1 MALSFLRESMRK
13 GVHFVSLSIPIIY
26 FFVSKE
32 LALFV
37 LAPIAAVSLFLDLMR
52 FNHWFGY
59 GVQRK
64 LIGPILRDHEEGHF
78 TGGTYLLVTSL
89 VAIAIFDKI
98 VAVAAIAFII
108 FGDIAAA
115 LVGKKWGRI
124 HYSHKSVEGSLACL
138 GICMV
143 VALLIP
149 GLPLKVG
156 FIGAGVATVAE
167 AASTKVDD
175 NLMVILCSGIVMQ
188 ILISAL

>member
-1 MALSFLRESMRK
+1 MALSFLKETIRK

-32 LALFV
+32 LALFILGPV
-37 LAPIAAVSLFLDLMR
+37 AAVSLFLDLMR

-59 GVQRK
+59 GVQKRV
-64 LIGPILRDHEEGHF
+64 IGPILRDHEESHF
-78 TGGTYLLVTSL
+78 TGGTYLLVASVL
-89 VAIAIFDKI
+89 AIAIFDKI

-115 LVGKKWGRI
+115 LVGSKWGRI
-124 HYSHKSVEGSLACL
+124 RYSRKSVEGSLACL
-138 GICMV
+138 GVCMV
-143 VALLIP
+143 VALIIP
-149 GLPLKVG
+149 GLPLGVG

-167 AASTKVDD
+167 AASLKVDD

-188 ILISAL
+188 ILLTAI

>member
-1 MALSFLRESMRK
+1 MALSFLRESIRK

-26 FFVSKE
+26 FFVSRE
-32 LALFV
+32 LALFI
-37 LAPIAAVSLFLDLMR
+37 LSPIAAISLFLDLMR
-52 FNHWFGY
+52 FNHWFGH

-64 LIGPILRDHEEGHF
+64 VIGPILRDHEDVHF
-78 TGGTYLLVTSL
+78 TGGTYLLVTS
-89 VAIAIFDKI
+89 VIAIAIFDKI

-115 LVGKKWGRI
+115 LVGSRWGRI
-124 HYSHKSVEGSLACL
+124 RFSRKSVEGSLACL
-138 GICMV
+138 GVCMV

-167 AASTKVDD
+167 AASISIDD
-175 NLMVILCSGIVMQ
+175 NLMVILSSGIVMQ
-188 ILISAL
+188 ILLTTL